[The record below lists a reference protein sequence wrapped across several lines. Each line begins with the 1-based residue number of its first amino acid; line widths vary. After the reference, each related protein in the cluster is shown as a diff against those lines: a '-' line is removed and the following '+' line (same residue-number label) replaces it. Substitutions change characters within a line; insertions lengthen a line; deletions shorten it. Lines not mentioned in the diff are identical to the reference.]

1 LTGNG
6 QQGPASGSGG
16 IDDKVVD
23 ATLNAYYPAI
33 LASVDSARSR
43 SQVAYTIASAT
54 AAALV
59 TAGVLSHI
67 QLYSV
72 LIQVAGGLALTAW
85 LVAAALFMRV
95 SKKVEPPE
103 QRPQRTTGGTEW
115 LDAAPFVIRA
125 LETARAT
132 ANKIDERLG
141 GAILTV
147 YVALALTVLSFVLA
161 LALPPKG
168 VIKNV
173 SVDLTPA
180 GSRLY
185 SQICGTMST
194 SIVTGELEISSLS
207 KTLTAIELQKGSC
220 KIKNANITTL
230 VIPTSD
236 IAAIAESGG
245 KAPFYP

>member
-1 LTGNG
+1 MTGNG
-6 QQGPASGSGG
+6 QQGPSSGSGD

-54 AAALV
+54 AAALI

-67 QLYSV
+67 QLYSIF
-72 LIQVAGGLALTAW
+72 IQVAGGLALAAW
-85 LVAAALFMRV
+85 LLAAALFMRV

-103 QRPQRTTGGTEW
+103 QRPPRTTGETEW
-115 LDAAPFVIRA
+115 LDAGPFVIRA
-125 LETARAT
+125 LETARET

-147 YVALALTVLSFVLA
+147 YIALALTVLSFALA
-161 LALPPKG
+161 LAFPPKG
-168 VIKNV
+168 VIKNI

-185 SQICGTMST
+185 SQLCRMST
-194 SIVTGELEISSLS
+194 SIITGKLEISSLS

-230 VIPTSD
+230 VIPASD
-236 IAAIAESGG
+236 IAAIAESDG